1 MKYFLL
7 SIVFLISITFG
18 NAQEYNSSIGLRLG
32 PLSGITYKKNLRSDL
47 FIEFIGTMRLNGFT
61 NNSFGTNLTAL
72 VEYQRDFNGLM
83 GLSWFV
89 GGGAHVGLWSG
100 SGSNVYFNEDRMHLL
115 LVIDAIVGLEYVF
128 DDVPLAIS
136 LDYKPSFNFIEY
148 FGPWFDEVALTIRYL
163 IN

>member
-1 MKYFLL
+1 MKYLL
-7 SIVFLISITFG
+7 ILILFVTSVSLSK
-18 NAQEYNSSIGLRLG
+18 AQEYNSAIGLRLG
-32 PLSGITYKKNLRSDL
+32 PLTGITYKKNLRSNL
-47 FIEFIGTMRLNGFT
+47 YLELIGTMRLNGFL

-100 SGSNVYFNEDRMHLL
+100 SGSNLYFTEDRMHLL
-115 LVIDAIVGLEYVF
+115 LGIDAVVGLEYAF
-128 DDVPLAIS
+128 DDIPLAIS
-136 LDYKPSFNFIEY
+136 IDYKPSFNFIEY
-148 FGPWFDEVALTIRYL
+148 FGLWFDEVALTFRYL

>member
-1 MKYFLL
+1 MKYFL
-7 SIVFLISITFG
+7 SVMVFMAMVSFSK
-18 NAQEYNSSIGLRLG
+18 AQEYNSSIGLRLG
-32 PLSGITYKKNLRSDL
+32 PLSGISYKKNLRSDL
-47 FIEFIGTMRLNGFT
+47 YIEFIGSLRLNGFI
-61 NNSFGTNLTAL
+61 NNQFGSNLTAL

-100 SGSNVYFNEDRMHLL
+100 SGSNTYFIEDRLHFLIG
-115 LVIDAIVGLEYVF
+115 IDAIVGLEYVF
-128 DDVPLAIS
+128 DDIPLALS